1 VEPRQR
7 VGANIKARR
16 AELGITQ
23 EEAAQRS
30 GIHPVE
36 FGRVER
42 GTRDM
47 RISTVAK
54 IAAGLEVAAGELL
67 RGLP

>member
-1 VEPRQR
+1 V
-7 VGANIKARR
+7 R
-16 AELGITQ
+16 AE
-23 EEAAQRS
+23 
-30 GIHPVE
+30 
-36 FGRVER
+36 R
-42 GTRDM
+42 GARDM

>member
-1 VEPRQR
+1 
-7 VGANIKARR
+7 
-16 AELGITQ
+16 LGITQ

-47 RISTVAK
+47 RLSTVTK